1 MKNKNTYKIIGSLII
16 ATGAIA
22 FGLYATKCQGNEC
35 KIPKKEIKEERI
47 IFKMDPGVINK
58 QVENNEI
65 VLLDVR
71 EDSEWNEGHIKGARH
86 IPLGDLNI
94 ETTNEIPKN
103 KPLYVY
109 CRSGRRAGEAVIKLR
124 TLGFDNVENMGGI
137 VEWQGKGGALVS
149 I

>member
-1 MKNKNTYKIIGSLII
+1 MKNKNTYKIIGSLVI
-16 ATGAIA
+16 AVGLVTI
-22 FGLYATKCQGNEC
+22 GLYATKCHGDEC
-35 KIPKKEIKEERI
+35 RVSKVEVKEEKV
-47 IFKMDPGVINK
+47 IFKMDPVVTGK

-71 EDSEWNEGHIKGARH
+71 EDSEWDEGHIKGAMH
-86 IPLGDLNI
+86 IALGELNI
-94 ETTNEIPKN
+94 KTANEIPKD

-109 CRSGRRAGEAVIKLR
+109 CRSGRRAGEAVIKLKA
-124 TLGFDNVENMGGI
+124 LGFDKVENMGGI